1 MAIGKKHP
9 TQINIILFYFPALH
23 IINAPKTGNPT
34 YIKYDDICYS
44 QSGPRKSQSFLIHLP
59 SWNILLVASANSL
72 EVGVLGTIESG
83 DTPQWKQW
91 TMTDEGRAE
100 LPLSADKQETFP
112 IGFALET
119 GSQHRIT
126 ENEIE
131 FPVMPMIHI
140 LSTHGYLLSFDFIN
154 KLQSY
159 SDICSPP
166 RIPQD
171 TSGKSF
177 FKEQIFTVPEV
188 KKIEQPKPVPSGNFS
203 SFNSGVTSTPISLPK
218 PKVFNQNEIQKGPS
232 DLFQSTDVQSK
243 PLFGATIPPP
253 VSFGQTNQQNTAP
266 VSLSFGAQKPASPA
280 FNKQQFGQ
288 TDLSVNKSAYVSPSP
303 VVGKSFTSTIAHKP
317 DINQMKPL
325 VTVPQTFSKDLQNN
339 SVRTSSQASTATND
353 AEHTAAIRSMIQEE
367 IHCFE
372 KELKE
377 LMHRSRTINIEI
389 GKKEE
394 LGVIIKNLSDVQDF
408 SNQATESTD
417 SLCSEIQSLR
427 LGLNECFAMVA
438 EAKSKFTAYSN
449 PELINIEDSSVMSQ
463 TSKRQLTRLQNL
475 LSVNE
480 VQANEVNKQICNQW
494 SDQQDIKRM
503 NTR

>member
-1 MAIGKKHP
+1 MSF
-9 TQINIILFYFPALH
+9 NFYSPALH

-44 QSGPRKSQSFLIHLP
+44 QSGPRKSQSFLMHLP
-59 SWNILLVASANSL
+59 TWNILLVASANSL
-72 EVGVLGTIESG
+72 EVGVLGTTETG
-83 DTPQWKQW
+83 DTPLWKQW

-119 GSQHRIT
+119 GSQHRVT
-126 ENEIE
+126 ENEVE
-131 FPVMPMIHI
+131 FPVMPMIHL

-154 KLQSY
+154 KSSSY

-171 TSGKSF
+171 TTGISF
-177 FKEQIFTVPEV
+177 FKEQVFTVPEV
-188 KKIEQPKPVPSGNFS
+188 KKIELPKPVQAGSFS
-203 SFNSGVTSTPISLPK
+203 SFNTGVTSTPISLPK
-218 PKVFNQNEIQKGPS
+218 PKAFNQTELQKGPS
-232 DLFQSTDVQSK
+232 DLFQSSGDVQSK

-253 VSFGQTNQQNTAP
+253 VSFGQASQPNTAP
-266 VSLSFGAQKPASPA
+266 VSLPFGAQKPASPA

-288 TDLSVNKSAYVSPSP
+288 SDLPVNKTSFVTPTPA
-303 VVGKSFTSTIAHKP
+303 VGKSALIQKADP
-317 DINQMKPL
+317 NQTKPL
-325 VTVPQTFSKDLQNN
+325 VTVPQTFTKDVQNS
-339 SVRTSSQASTATND
+339 SVKSSSQANTATND
-353 AEHTAAIRSMIQEE
+353 AEQTAAIRSMIQEE
-367 IHCFE
+367 IQCFE

-377 LMHRSRTINIEI
+377 LMHRSRNINIKI
-389 GKKEE
+389 GTKEE
-394 LGVIIKNLSDVQDF
+394 LGVIVKNLSDVQDF

-417 SLCSEIQSLR
+417 ALCLEIQSLR
-427 LGLNECFAMVA
+427 LGLNECFAMA
-438 EAKSKFTAYSN
+438 DEAKKKYTIYSN
-449 PELINIEDSSVMSQ
+449 PEFINIEDSTVMSQ

-494 SDQQDIKRM
+494 SDQQEMKKM
-503 NTR
+503 NAK

>member
-1 MAIGKKHP
+1 M
-9 TQINIILFYFPALH
+9 FYSSALH

-44 QSGPRKSQSFLIHLP
+44 NSGPRKSQSFIIHLP

-72 EVGVLGTIESG
+72 EIGVLGTIETG

-91 TMTDEGRAE
+91 QITDEGRAE
-100 LPLSADKQETFP
+100 LPLTTDKQETFP

-126 ENEIE
+126 ENEIQ

-140 LSTHGYLLSFDFIN
+140 LSTHGFLLSFDFIN
-154 KLQSY
+154 KLPNY

-171 TSGKSF
+171 KSGISL
-177 FKEQIFTVPEV
+177 FKEQIFIVPEV
-188 KKIEQPKPVPSGNFS
+188 KKIELPKPVQTGNFS

-218 PKVFNQNEIQKGPS
+218 PKAFNQTEIQNVPSS
-232 DLFQSTDVQSK
+232 DLLQSTESK

-266 VSLSFGAQKPASPA
+266 ISLSFGAQKQPVSPA
-280 FNKQQFGQ
+280 FNN
-288 TDLSVNKSAYVSPSP
+288 LNKTTFVSPTP
-303 VVGKSFTSTIAHKP
+303 VAGKSFTNTVVQKP
-317 DINQMKPL
+317 DSNQMKPL
-325 VTVPQTFSKDLQNN
+325 VTVPQTFTKDLQNN
-339 SVRTSSQASTATND
+339 SVKISSQAISTVND
-353 AEHTAAIRSMIQEE
+353 AEHTAAIQSMIQEE
-367 IHCFE
+367 IQCFE

-377 LMHRSRTINIEI
+377 LMQRSKTINIQI

-394 LGVIIKNLSDVQDF
+394 LGVLIKNLSDVQDF

-427 LGLNECFAMVA
+427 FGLNECFAMVS
-438 EAKSKFTAYSN
+438 EAKSKFVTYSN
-449 PELINIEDSSVMSQ
+449 PELINIEDSSRMGQ

-494 SDQQDIKRM
+494 SDQQDIKRS
-503 NTR
+503 NQR

>member
-1 MAIGKKHP
+1 M
-9 TQINIILFYFPALH
+9 
-23 IINAPKTGNPT
+23 
-34 YIKYDDICYS
+34 
-44 QSGPRKSQSFLIHLP
+44 P
-59 SWNILLVASANSL
+59 SWNILLIASANSL
-72 EVGVLGTIESG
+72 EVGVLGTVETG

-100 LPLSADKQETFP
+100 LPLSVDKQETFP

-126 ENEIE
+126 ENENE

-171 TSGKSF
+171 TSGMSF

-188 KKIEQPKPVPSGNFS
+188 KKVELPKPVQTGNFS

-218 PKVFNQNEIQKGPS
+218 PKVFNQTEIQNVPS
-232 DLFQSTDVQSK
+232 A

-253 VSFGQTNQQNTAP
+253 VSFGQTNQPNTVP
-266 VSLSFGAQKPASPA
+266 ISLSFGGQKPVSPA
-280 FNKQQFGQ
+280 FN
-288 TDLSVNKSAYVSPSP
+288 LPLNKPTFASPTP
-303 VVGKSFTSTIAHKP
+303 VAGKNFTNPAVQKP
-317 DINQMKPL
+317 DSNQMKPL
-325 VTVPQTFSKDLQNN
+325 VTVPQTFSKDVQNN
-339 SVRTSSQASTATND
+339 SIKTSSQSISTVND
-353 AEHTAAIRSMIQEE
+353 DEHTAAIQSMIQEE
-367 IHCFE
+367 ILCFE

-377 LMHRSRTINIEI
+377 LIHRSRTINIEI

-394 LGVIIKNLSDVQDF
+394 LGVLVKNLSDVQDF

-438 EAKSKFTAYSN
+438 EAKSKYTSYSN

-494 SDQQDIKRM
+494 SDQQDIKRS
-503 NTR
+503 NQR

>member
-1 MAIGKKHP
+1 M
-9 TQINIILFYFPALH
+9 
-23 IINAPKTGNPT
+23 
-34 YIKYDDICYS
+34 
-44 QSGPRKSQSFLIHLP
+44 P

-119 GSQHRIT
+119 GTQHRII
-126 ENEIE
+126 EHEIE

-171 TSGKSF
+171 TSGKLH
-177 FKEQIFTVPEV
+177 FKEQIFTIPEV
-188 KKIEQPKPVPSGNFS
+188 KKIELPKPVQSGNFS

-232 DLFQSTDVQSK
+232 DLFQSSDVQSK

-266 VSLSFGAQKPASPA
+266 ISLPFGSQKPASPA
-280 FNKQQFGQ
+280 FNKQQQFV
-288 TDLSVNKSAYVSPSP
+288 TPTP
-303 VVGKSFTSTIAHKP
+303 VVGKSFTTSTIAHKP
-317 DINQMKPL
+317 DSNQMKPL
-325 VTVPQTFSKDLQNN
+325 VTVPQTFSKDVQNN
-339 SVRTSSQASTATND
+339 SVRTGSAQASTATND

-394 LGVIIKNLSDVQDF
+394 LGVIVKNLSDVQHF

-438 EAKSKFTAYSN
+438 EAKSKFTSYSN

-480 VQANEVNKQICNQW
+480 VQANEVNKQIFNQW
-494 SDQQDIKRM
+494 SDQQDSKRM
-503 NTR
+503 NSR